1 VSIENQCSYC
11 VAGHSAFA
19 EMQHVSPEIIDTL
32 QHNQSVADSK
42 LEALNQFTRLL
53 VHNKGMISDQEI
65 QQFLDVGYTAA
76 HVIEIILGVCVKTFS
91 NLANNLIGIPLDDE
105 FSQHAWQSLLVF
117 RLSRRPSPARR
128 PYPHH
133 HYIDTCNK
141 DDTKYNQ
148 CNF

>member
-1 VSIENQCSYC
+1 MSIENQCSYC

-32 QHNQSVADSK
+32 RHNQSVADSK

-105 FSQHAWQSLLVF
+105 FSQHAWQSKAQQAAANPKTM
-117 RLSRRPSPARR
+117 RGEIS
-128 PYPHH
+128 
-133 HYIDTCNK
+133 
-141 DDTKYNQ
+141 
-148 CNF
+148 